1 MRAREASELN
11 PLNKK
16 EGSIAGQKHYRVTER
31 ELLNALEDGQFELHY
46 QPQVDLR
53 RGKIVGVEALLRW
66 RHPVRGLMLPN
77 DFIPWAERHKVIGKI
92 EEWVLYEACEQ
103 NKKWSEAGYEPIVIS
118 VNISPIQFTQGRL
131 PETIRTVLDRTGL
144 PPDRLAIEITETMMI
159 DVEPAIA
166 RLQEIKR
173 LGVKISMDDFGKGYS
188 SLFYLKRFPLDF
200 LKIDRS
206 FIRECTSDFNDAT
219 IVKTIIS
226 MAHHMDL
233 QVIAEGVETKE
244 QLIFLQ
250 ENLCNGAQGYLF
262 GKPVPAPE
270 IESVFN
276 LIDTTFR
283 QQGVLADRMEKI
295 WMEHQL
301 HLARLD
307 LEETLRK
314 QQGMTLKFCE
324 RNGRFIHTMADGEL
338 LYRLGFVPEQ
348 IIGRQLRDFMP
359 ADAANEQEIYYRR
372 AWNGETDVTY
382 EQNINGIW
390 YMASLRPVHRGGRV
404 VEVIGSCIDITRR
417 KQAEEEL
424 IHTKQLLESFIQ
436 NTLDAICIMDTEG
449 RVMKVNRAFEQL
461 YGWTEEELL
470 GKEPPNVPA
479 HLQEEMRSMNDSVKA
494 GHAVKGLE
502 TVRTRKDGGTVRISL
517 NLSPIRDENGKVV
530 SIASSAR
537 VVSEKAVMCGQ

>member
-1 MRAREASELN
+1 MRAREASELQSS
-11 PLNKK
+11 NKK
-16 EGSIAGQKHYRVTER
+16 EGSIAGPKQYRVTER

-53 RGKIVGVEALLRW
+53 RGKVIGVEALLRW
-66 RHPVRGLMLPN
+66 QHPVRGQLLPN
-77 DFIPWAERHKVIGKI
+77 DFIPWAERYKVIGKI
-92 EEWVLYEACEQ
+92 EEWVLYEACTQ
-103 NKKWSEAGYEPIVIS
+103 NKKWSEAGGEPIVVS
-118 VNISPIQFTQGRL
+118 VNISPIQFMQGKL
-131 PETIRTVLDRTGL
+131 PDTIRNVLNRTGL
-144 PPDRLAIEITETMMI
+144 APERLAIEITETMMI

-166 RLQEIKR
+166 RLHEIKR

-206 FIRECTSDFNDAT
+206 FIRECTSDCNDAT

-244 QLIFLQ
+244 QLVFLQ
-250 ENLCNGAQGYLF
+250 QNLCNGAQGYLF

-270 IESVFN
+270 IESVFH

-283 QQGVLADRMEKI
+283 QQGVLSDSMEQI

-301 HLARLD
+301 RLAKLD

-338 LYRLGFVPEQ
+338 LYRLGFVPKQ
-348 IIGRQLRDFMP
+348 IVGRQLKDFMP
-359 ADAANEQEIYYRR
+359 ADAAEEQEAYYRR
-372 AWNGETDVTY
+372 AWNGEPDVTY
-382 EQNINGIW
+382 EQCINGIW
-390 YMASLRPVHRGGRV
+390 YMASLRPVYRGGRV

-417 KQAEEEL
+417 KQAEQEL
-424 IHTKQLLESFIQ
+424 IHTKQLLESFIE
-436 NTLDAICIMDTEG
+436 NTLDAICILDTEG
-449 RVMKVNRAFEQL
+449 RVVKVNRAFERL
-461 YGWTEEELL
+461 YGWTEEELR
-470 GKEPPNVPA
+470 GKEPPNVPK
-479 HLQEEMRSMNDSVKA
+479 HLREELRSLNEAVCA
-494 GHAVKGLE
+494 GRAINGLE
-502 TVRTRKDGGTVRISL
+502 TIRIRKDGGMVRINL
-517 NLSPIRDENGKVV
+517 NLTPIRDENGNVV
-530 SIASSAR
+530 SIAGTAR
-537 VVSEKAVMCGQ
+537 VVSEKAVIAGQ